1 MSVLQKICLDKM
13 DHVERNQHLIPEI
26 VFEQRARL
34 QSPTRGFCAAIEA
47 KKKKKEPALIAEV
60 KKASPSKGIIRADFD
75 PQRIASIYEQAGA
88 TCLSVLTDQPYFKGQ
103 DEDLEAARNI
113 VNIPVL
119 RKDFMLTPYQISES
133 RALGA
138 DCILIIMAALSDDS
152 AKELSDK
159 AKELNLDILYEVHD
173 QAELDRAMNL
183 FPRMIGVNARS
194 LKTLEVNLETSFELI
209 RHIPQNVI
217 RIAESGIAA
226 HADLKDLHNAGF
238 DAFLVGESLMRQD
251 DIGQAVHNLLGK

>member
-1 MSVLQKICLDKM
+1 MSVLQKICLDKL

-26 VFEQRARL
+26 VFEERAR
-34 QSPTRGFCAAIEA
+34 QQGPTRGFCSAIEA
-47 KKKKKEPALIAEV
+47 QKKKKEPALIAEV

-103 DEDLEAARNI
+103 DEDLEAARNV

-217 RIAESGIAA
+217 RVAESGIATN
-226 HADLKDLHNAGF
+226 ADLKDLHNAGF